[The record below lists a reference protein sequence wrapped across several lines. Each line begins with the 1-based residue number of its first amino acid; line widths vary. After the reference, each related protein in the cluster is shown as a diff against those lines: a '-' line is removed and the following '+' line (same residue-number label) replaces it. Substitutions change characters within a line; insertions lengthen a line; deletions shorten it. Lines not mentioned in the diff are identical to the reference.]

1 MDVKEGCNMRAAV
14 LRRFSE
20 PLDVTEVHEPQPGE
34 GEVLVKVIATGIC
47 GTDNKIAAG
56 AFSHLPLPLILGHE
70 VAGVLAE
77 DDGELKRG
85 QRVACFMYKSCGL
98 CRWCRG
104 GEEILCPDPPRIGF
118 NRDGGL
124 AEYIGMPRDCVLPF
138 ADHVSFEQAAICM
151 DAILTPWRA
160 LMVRGRVQ
168 PGESVVVVGA
178 GGLGLNGVQVA
189 RAAGARV
196 AAVDP
201 LPAHRDEALRLGA
214 ELAVAPEQLDR
225 VLDWAPGGADVV
237 FEASGVREGL
247 DSAAACVTPGGRLVC
262 CGWRPGADWG
272 LQSRQLVLK
281 EISVLGSRAGNRTDA
296 RAALRALERG
306 DIAPISMESVRLDDI
321 NEALARL
328 KKGDVTGRFVVEIGT
343 AG

>member
-1 MDVKEGCNMRAAV
+1 MRAAV

-20 PLDVTEVHEPQPGE
+20 PLEVTEVPEPETGQD
-34 GEVLVKVIATGIC
+34 EVLVQVMATGIC

-56 AFSHLPLPLILGHE
+56 AFSDTPLPHIPGHE
-70 VAGVLAE
+70 VAGVLAD
-77 DDGELKRG
+77 DDGDLRRG
-85 QRVACFMYKSCGL
+85 QRVACFLYKPCGV
-98 CRWCRG
+98 CRWCRSG
-104 GEEILCPDPPRIGF
+104 DETLCPDPPRLGF

-124 AEYIGMPRDCVLPF
+124 AEYVSMPRECVLPF
-138 ADHVSFEQAAICM
+138 ADNVSFQHAAICM
-151 DAILTPWRA
+151 DAVMTPWRA
-160 LMVRGRVQ
+160 LTVRGRVK
-168 PGESVVVVGA
+168 PGESVVVVGV

-196 AAVDP
+196 AAIDP
-201 LPAHRDEALRLGA
+201 LPAHRAEALRLGA

-237 FEASGVREGL
+237 FEASGFREGL

-262 CGWRPGADWG
+262 CGWRPDVEYG

-281 EISVLGSRAGNRTDA
+281 EVTVLGSRAGNRSDA

-306 DIAPISMESVRLDDI
+306 DIAPISMESIRLEDI
-321 NEALARL
+321 NVALARL
-328 KKGDVTGRFVVEIGT
+328 KRGDVTGRFVVEIGT
-343 AG
+343 AS